1 MKKFLFPNP
10 SLVIFSSI
18 YFTFLISVFVVL
30 FLVLDYVPLKTGIIV
45 VGIVTLIS
53 VLLFYDF
60 IVNKKIYI
68 DHAGVY
74 FKSLGRE
81 LYFPWEEIEE
91 IGIVEMSRRAR
102 FLCFSKMKNETG
114 KQITKLSKD
123 HIYLIPR
130 RSLIECIQMYWKKD
144 IIIIDQTDYDK
155 FFRLK

>member
-10 SLVIFSSI
+10 GFTFFVVVYFS
-18 YFTFLISVFVVL
+18 FLISVFIVL
-30 FLVLDYVPLKTGIIV
+30 FLGFDYVPKNTGIIV
-45 VGIVTLIS
+45 VGIVILIS
-53 VLLFYDF
+53 VFLFYDF
-60 IVNKKIYI
+60 ILNKKVYI
-68 DHAGVY
+68 DHSGVY
-74 FKSLGRE
+74 FKSLVRE